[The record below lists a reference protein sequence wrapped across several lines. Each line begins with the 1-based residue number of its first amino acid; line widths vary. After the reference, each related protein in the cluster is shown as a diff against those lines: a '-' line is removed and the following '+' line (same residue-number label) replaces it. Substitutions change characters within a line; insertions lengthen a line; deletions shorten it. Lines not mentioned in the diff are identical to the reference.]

1 MRLVRLFTDTFS
13 SPALPALYHEFG
25 TQKSKNLLHQ
35 KIEVAIKMAESN
47 AYEIVADYLLRATKY
62 RPVIGIICGSGL
74 SGLSKSL
81 ENPVSI
87 HYHDIPGFPEA
98 TVPGHS
104 GELVFGTMDGIEV
117 VCMRGRFHYYE
128 GNDMSKVV
136 LPVRAMRLI
145 GVKLLVVT
153 NAAGALN
160 KSYKVGDIVVI
171 QDHFGAPL
179 IAGNHPLRGINDDFL
194 GPRFPSVSD
203 AYDTRLQS
211 IIVKCAQN
219 IGAVDDVK
227 TNGTYCYVSGP
238 AYESRA
244 ESRFLRSIG
253 GDCVGMSTI
262 PEVITAKHCGMKIL
276 GLSFMTNKVIIEQ
289 NEGPPASHQEVLEAV
304 EKSGAK
310 VEKLVK
316 SFITKSNLQSILD
329 EVPAL
334 EYKSKSKCPVKNHTF
349 FGLALTSY
357 MLLTMYVFAK
367 K

>member
-1 MRLVRLFTDTFS
+1 MPELNS
-13 SPALPALYHEFG
+13 Y
-25 TQKSKNLLHQ
+25 
-35 KIEVAIKMAESN
+35 EV
-47 AYEIVADYLLRATKY
+47 VADYLLRTTQY

-81 ENPVSI
+81 QNPVTI
-87 HYHDIPGFPEA
+87 QYHDIPGFPEA

-171 QDHFGAPL
+171 QDHFGTPL
-179 IAGNHPLRGINDDFL
+179 IAGNHPLRGINDDLL

-211 IIVKCAQN
+211 IIVKCARD
-219 IGAVDDVK
+219 IGISDYIRE
-227 TNGTYCYVSGP
+227 NGTYCYVSGP

-244 ESRFLRSIG
+244 ESKFLRSIG

-289 NEGPPASHQEVLEAV
+289 SDGPPASHQEVLEAV
-304 EKSGAK
+304 EKSGIH
-310 VEKLVK
+310 VENLVK
-316 SFITKSNLQSILD
+316 AFITKNNLQSILA
-329 EVPAL
+329 EVPKL
-334 EYKSKSKCPVKNHTF
+334 EYKSKSKCPVKNHTL
-349 FGLALTSY
+349 FGFAVTSY
-357 MLLTMYVFAK
+357 MLLAIYAFAQNK
-367 K
+367 A